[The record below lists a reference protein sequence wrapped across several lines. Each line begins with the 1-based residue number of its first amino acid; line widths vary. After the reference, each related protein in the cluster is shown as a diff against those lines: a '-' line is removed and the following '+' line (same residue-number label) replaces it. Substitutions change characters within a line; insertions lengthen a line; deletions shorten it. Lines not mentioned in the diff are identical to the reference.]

1 MKFPIRGTC
10 GPNSRL
16 CTTAPTAPALV
27 ALASHEAGR
36 RIFKETYMSR
46 SIASPLIALAAIIGA
61 VSLGAC
67 NTVEGVGED
76 VTATGQ
82 AIEETAEETN
92 DGNPR
97 TP

>member
-1 MKFPIRGTC
+1 
-10 GPNSRL
+10 
-16 CTTAPTAPALV
+16 
-27 ALASHEAGR
+27 
-36 RIFKETYMSR
+36 MSR
-46 SIASPLIALAAIIGA
+46 KITSPLIAMAAILGA

-82 AIEETAEETN
+82 AIEEAAEETN
-92 DGNPR
+92 DGDPN